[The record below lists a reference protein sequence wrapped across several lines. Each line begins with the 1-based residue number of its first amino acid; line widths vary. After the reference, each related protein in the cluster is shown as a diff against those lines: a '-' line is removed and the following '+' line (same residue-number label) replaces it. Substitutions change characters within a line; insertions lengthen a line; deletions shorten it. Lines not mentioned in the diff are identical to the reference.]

1 MSEDPLPPGEDV
13 DALALQILARAQAR
27 AHRGGDA
34 RRSLARGA
42 AGADGSTKIGRASC
56 RERV

>member
-42 AGADGSTKIGRASC
+42 AGIFF
-56 RERV
+56 